1 MSYTFAQK
9 AIARAAG
16 LESVAVGQVVDVRP
30 DRVLSHDNTA
40 PISRVYAQFGQDQ
53 IPNPDR
59 LVITLDHA
67 APPPTPAHAK
77 NHTDIRAFVKHH
89 GVEHFFEVGR
99 GICHQVHSEEALI
112 LPGQMILGSD
122 SHTPHFGWLGAFGA
136 GIGRSEVAVVW
147 ATQELWLRVPETVKI
162 TLTGKLSPYV
172 TAKDAALH
180 IIGKVGAD
188 GALYQAV
195 EFAGD
200 GIASLSIDSRMVLP
214 NMMAEFG
221 AKSAF
226 MPPDETVF
234 NYLAPRLARRI
245 GMSITEAQAVVRDIV
260 LLPDSEA
267 VYSADYEIDLSA
279 LEPLVAL
286 PHKVD
291 NVRPISEVVDV
302 AVDQAVIGTCT
313 NGRLED
319 IAAAANIVRGKRI
332 NPGTRFIVVP
342 ASSEVM
348 QDATNQGYVA
358 DLINAGAIFGP
369 PGCGPCMGNHLGVL
383 GPEEVCISSANRNFR
398 GRMGEPS
405 AFVYLSSPEVVA
417 ASALVGKIA
426 DPRQVMSDE

>member
-1 MSYTFAQK
+1 MPATFAQK

-16 LESVAVGQVVDVRP
+16 LEAVEVGQVVDVRP

-40 PISRVYAQFGQDQ
+40 PISQTYAKFGQDF

-77 NHTDIRAFVKHH
+77 NHTDIRKFVAHH
-89 GVEHFFEVGR
+89 GIEHFFEVGR

-136 GIGRSEVAVVW
+136 GIGRSEVAALW
-147 ATQELWLRVPETVKI
+147 ATEELWLRVPETVQI
-162 TLTGKLSPYV
+162 TLTGHLSPYV
-172 TAKDAALH
+172 TAKDVSLH
-180 IIGKVGAD
+180 LIGSVGAD

-195 EFAGD
+195 EFTGAGLR
-200 GIASLSIDSRMVLP
+200 SLSIDSRMVLP

-226 MPPDETVF
+226 LPPDELVF
-234 NYLAPRLARRI
+234 NYLAPRLARRT
-245 GMSITEAQAVVRDIV
+245 GMSITAAQAAVRENV
-260 LLPDSEA
+260 LQPDA
-267 VYSADYEIDLSA
+267 GATYSAHYEINLSA
-279 LEPLVAL
+279 IEPLIAV
-286 PHKVD
+286 PHQVD
-291 NVRPISEVVDV
+291 NVKPISEINNVK
-302 AVDQAVIGTCT
+302 VDQAVIGTCT

-319 IAAAANIVRGKRI
+319 LAAAANIVRGKRI
-332 NPGTRFIVVP
+332 NPSTRFIIVP

-348 QDATNQGYVA
+348 QDATNLGYVA

-405 AFVYLSSPEVVA
+405 AFVYLGSPEVVA
-417 ASALVGKIA
+417 ASALTGQIT
-426 DPRQVMSDE
+426 DPREVMA